1 MRKISI
7 QAGNAGADPGKALR
21 VQAEEKRLNELFVN
35 ADPNKQD
42 FIRNHVQQ
50 LAWLN
55 ISIVELQKDI
65 DEAGAVIEYNNGG
78 NQKGLQQNPSC
89 KLLIE
94 YQKLSNT
101 IIRTLISLV
110 PNKLVY
116 TKLADFFNCDDY
128 EEDDED
134 YNERQ
139 RLLNAEIEKAV
150 LKFKGKRND
159 G

>member
-1 MRKISI
+1 MRKINI
-7 QAGNAGADPGKALR
+7 QAGDVGADPGKALR
-21 VQAEEKRLNELFVN
+21 VQAEEKRLNELFTG
-35 ADPNKQD
+35 ADPNKLD

-65 DEAGAVIEYNNGG
+65 DEAGAIIEYDNGG

-101 IIRTLISLV
+101 VFRALLPV
-110 PNKLVY
+110 LPDRENK
-116 TKLADFFNCDDY
+116 TGKLYA
-128 EEDDED
+128 
-134 YNERQ
+134 
-139 RLLNAEIEKAV
+139 LM
-150 LKFKGKRND
+150 ND
-159 G
+159 LDLENT

>member
-7 QAGNAGADPGKALR
+7 QAGEAAADPGKALR
-21 VQAEEKRLNELFVN
+21 VQAEEKRLNELFTG
-35 ADPNKQD
+35 ADSNKLD
-42 FIRNHVQQ
+42 FIRNQVQQ

-65 DEAGAVIEYNNGG
+65 DEAGAVIEYDNGG

-101 IIRTLISLV
+101 VFRALLPVLPDRVETG
-110 PNKLVY
+110 KFF
-116 TKLADFFNCDDY
+116 DFMNDLDL
-128 EEDDED
+128 E
-134 YNERQ
+134 
-139 RLLNAEIEKAV
+139 NA
-150 LKFKGKRND
+150 
-159 G
+159 